1 MDIILATRFPM
12 SRQVSVAD
20 AKNHLPAIL
29 HEVEQG
35 SPVEITRHGKPVAV
49 ILSMNDYRRLDGR
62 RPDLVEALRDW
73 RANAAITDEEIEE
86 VFANTRDRSPG
97 REIKW

>member
-1 MDIILATRFPM
+1 M

-29 HEVEQG
+29 HEAERG

-49 ILSMNDYRRLDGR
+49 ILSMDEYRRLDGR

-73 RANAAITDEEIEE
+73 RASAGITDEEIAE
-86 VFANTRDRSPG
+86 VFANTRDRSQG